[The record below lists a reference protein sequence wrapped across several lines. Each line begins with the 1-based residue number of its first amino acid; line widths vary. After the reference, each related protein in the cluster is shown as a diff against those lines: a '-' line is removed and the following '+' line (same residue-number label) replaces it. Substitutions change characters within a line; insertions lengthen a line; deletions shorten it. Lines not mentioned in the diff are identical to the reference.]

1 MPASQN
7 QVLVSYC
14 QLRHNS
20 FMPPIRVLLADDHT
34 VVRAGLRNALEI
46 LPNLEISGE
55 VGNGRELMEA
65 LTLINPD
72 LLVMDVSMPDF
83 EPISAVQKIKAEYP
97 NIKILVV
104 SAYNDES
111 YVVGLLRAG
120 ANGYH
125 MKDQPLA
132 DLQLATQRILNG
144 ERWISGSLI
153 DLLTS
158 RRPTS
163 SLTTTPWLTR
173 RQRELLRLIA
183 QGTDNRNIALT
194 LDLSVKTVENH
205 LTALYRVL
213 GVDSR
218 IKALNYALRNPDIL
232 ASSGQEMR
240 ELGPAQIESALTVL
254 VVDDNARYRQQLKQ
268 LIGKIHTS
276 SLLYE
281 AKNASEALNLG
292 KQIKPQLAFIDIV
305 LEEED
310 GILCARRFRI
320 ISPQTR
326 IFIISAYPDR
336 EFHKQAMSAGV
347 VAFLDKK
354 NIDMASM
361 RQVIEDALR

>member
-1 MPASQN
+1 MS
-7 QVLVSYC
+7 L
-14 QLRHNS
+14 
-20 FMPPIRVLLADDHT
+20 IRVLLADDHT

-55 VGNGRELMEA
+55 VGNGRELMDA
-65 LTLINPD
+65 LVRINPD
-72 LLVMDVSMPDF
+72 LLVMDASMPDF
-83 EPISAVQKIKAEYP
+83 EPISAVQKIKSEYP
-97 NIKILVV
+97 NIKILIV
-104 SAYNDES
+104 SAYDDES

-153 DLLTS
+153 DRLTS
-158 RRPTS
+158 RH
-163 SLTTTPWLTR
+163 LTPSIPNMPWLTR

-218 IKALNYALRNPDIL
+218 LKALNYALRHPEIL
-232 ASSGQEMR
+232 ASSGQEMV
-240 ELGPAQIESALTVL
+240 ELESVQAEQALTVL
-254 VVDDNARYRQQLKQ
+254 VVDDNARYRQQLNK
-268 LIGKIHTS
+268 LIGKIYPS

-281 AKNASEALNLG
+281 AENVSEALSLG
-292 KQIKPQLAFIDIV
+292 EQVKPQLAFIDVV
-305 LEEED
+305 LDDED
-310 GILCARRFRI
+310 GILCARRMRA
-320 ISPQTR
+320 ISPLTR
-326 IFIISAYPDR
+326 IVVISAYPDR
-336 EFHKQAMSAGV
+336 EFRRQALSAGV
-347 VAFLDKK
+347 IAFLDKK
-354 NIDMASM
+354 DLDTASM